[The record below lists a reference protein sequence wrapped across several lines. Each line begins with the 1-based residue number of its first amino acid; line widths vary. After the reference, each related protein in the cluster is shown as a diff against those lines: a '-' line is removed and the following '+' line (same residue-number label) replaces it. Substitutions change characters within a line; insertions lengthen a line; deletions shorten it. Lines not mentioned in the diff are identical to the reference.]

1 MNARRFWTRAA
12 LAVGLYWAVLMWL
25 LGQGIVFG
33 IILGVIQMFI
43 TLLLGGMAIGASEA
57 DDHIEKMM
65 QERLEESN
73 KE

>member
-25 LGQGIVFG
+25 LGQGIIFG
-33 IILGVIQMFI
+33 IILGVTQMFI

-57 DDHIEKMM
+57 DDHIEEMM
-65 QERLEESN
+65 WKRQGEDNDE
-73 KE
+73 